1 MNPNRDK
8 HRIEEP
14 MSVLIEGCEYV
25 ATAEAARMLGIQH
38 QALVQRRHRA
48 RSDNRLTHPPY
59 ISVGQETLY
68 RRQDITAYGSS
79 Q

>member
-1 MNPNRDK
+1 
-8 HRIEEP
+8 

-25 ATAEAARMLGIQH
+25 ATAEAPRTLGIQH

-48 RSDNRLTHPPY
+48 RSDSRLSHPPY
-59 ISVGQETLY
+59 ISAGQETLY
-68 RRQDITAYGSS
+68 RREGITAYGNS